1 MEFKINTDLSLIPK
15 KIDFNAEEL
24 KAQLAERLGY
34 YDNLVVTED
43 AVKDAK
49 ADRAALNKLKT
60 AMESRRKE
68 VKAACNAP
76 YESFKRQ
83 YDEVLAM
90 IQKPINAI
98 DKQIRAFDD
107 KRKDEKLQT
116 ITDFWNQNV
125 GECASY
131 VSFKQVF
138 DTKWLNATFPMGD
151 IHNAIM
157 AAFIKTEDDVR
168 AIRDLHS
175 EFETAAL
182 DEYAQTHSITAAIG
196 KIRRLEERRAA
207 EQAKAQTVKTQ
218 TANTV
223 LTSQADEMP
232 VAPEIEKV
240 PDTSAKLESTE
251 NAETFT
257 VDFRVTATAMQLK
270 ALKTFLRENNISYG
284 PVPEKE

>member
-24 KAQLAERLGY
+24 KSQLAERLGY
-34 YDNLVVTED
+34 YDSLVVTED
-43 AVKDAK
+43 AIKDAK
-49 ADRAALNKLKT
+49 ADRAALNKLKN

-76 YESFKRQ
+76 YDNFKRQ

-98 DKQIRAFDD
+98 DQQIRAFDD
-107 KRKDEKLQT
+107 KRKDEKLEA
-116 ITDFWNQNV
+116 ITEFWNQNV
-125 GECASY
+125 GECGSY

-157 AAFIKTEDDVR
+157 AAFIKTEDDVK

-196 KIRRLEERRAA
+196 KIRRLEERHAA
-207 EQAKAQTVKTQ
+207 EQAKAQAVKTQ
-218 TANTV
+218 AANTV
-223 LTSQADEMP
+223 VTSQADEVP
-232 VAPEIEKV
+232 VAPEVEKV
-240 PDTSAKLESTE
+240 PDTSAKLESAE

-257 VDFRVTATAMQLK
+257 VDFRVTATVLQLK
-270 ALKTFLRENNISYG
+270 ALKAFLRDNNISYG
-284 PVPEKE
+284 RVPEKE

>member
-34 YDNLVVTED
+34 YDSLVVTED
-43 AVKDAK
+43 AIKDAK

-76 YESFKRQ
+76 YEDFKRQ

-107 KRKDEKLQT
+107 KRKDEKLKT
-116 ITDFWNQNV
+116 ITEFWNQNV
-125 GECASY
+125 GECGAY

-157 AAFIKTEDDVR
+157 AAFIKTEDDVK

-182 DEYAQTHSITAAIG
+182 EEYAQTRSIPAAIE

-207 EQAKAQTVKTQ
+207 EQAKKQATNAALMSLAVTSHIASEAEKDSGT
-218 TANTV
+218 TAK
-223 LTSQADEMP
+223 S
-232 VAPEIEKV
+232 
-240 PDTSAKLESTE
+240 ES
-251 NAETFT
+251 AETFT
-257 VDFRVTATAMQLK
+257 VDFRVTATDLQLK
-270 ALKTFLRENNISYG
+270 ALKAFLRSNNISYG
-284 PVPEKE
+284 HVPEKE